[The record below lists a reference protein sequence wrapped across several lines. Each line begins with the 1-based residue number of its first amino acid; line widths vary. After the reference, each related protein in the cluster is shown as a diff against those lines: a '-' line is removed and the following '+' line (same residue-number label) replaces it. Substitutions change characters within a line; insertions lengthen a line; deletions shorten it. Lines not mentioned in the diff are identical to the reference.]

1 MIAMKICWLVL
12 EGICLGFFGYF
23 GSSMALALAVL
34 LVLIPLGS
42 IPVNLYI
49 RKNLSVSLNAA
60 PNIRKG
66 ESGSFS
72 VALDNPTIFPAMRVR
87 CKLLAQN
94 QLNRE
99 CETIHMMTWMPP
111 KKGRE
116 AALTTGSDY
125 CGRLRVSVQQVVLY
139 DCFALI
145 GIRCKCSAVTHI
157 TVQPDTFEPN
167 ITLIPSPHSMDESDV
182 YSQDRPGSDLT
193 ETYQIREYVPGDSPR
208 QIHWKLTGKFDKL
221 IVRDPAL
228 PITRNVLVF
237 WERTGESGNR
247 EIIDA
252 QAETVVSLCRSLLD
266 SGIQFTIGWND
277 TDRNLCILHEIR
289 DMDELVGIIPRLMRA
304 TGVKESVSGAG
315 LLLQTGG
322 APLCAHMVYIAE
334 EPQSEVMELQRFGHV
349 TMLLC
354 GKTSLDSAVM
364 FDPEHYQEQ
373 LSQIDL

>member
-125 CGRLRVSVQQVVLY
+125 CGRLRVSVQQAVLY

-266 SGIQFTIGWND
+266 SGIQFT
-277 TDRNLCILHEIR
+277 
-289 DMDELVGIIPRLMRA
+289 
-304 TGVKESVSGAG
+304 S
-315 LLLQTGG
+315 
-322 APLCAHMVYIAE
+322 
-334 EPQSEVMELQRFGHV
+334 
-349 TMLLC
+349 
-354 GKTSLDSAVM
+354 
-364 FDPEHYQEQ
+364 
-373 LSQIDL
+373 